1 MHKCTFLCKKE
12 NKITLHYV
20 SIFKLKTCLK
30 FYEFNP
36 KSDFPLHART
46 LKSELENQKKNFNNI
61 VARNILK
68 AISFLNL
75 TFSFLIYKFLF
86 L

>member
-1 MHKCTFLCKKE
+1 MHKCTFLCKEE

-36 KSDFPLHART
+36 KSDFPLDVST
-46 LKSELENQKKNFNNI
+46 LKSELENQKKNK
-61 VARNILK
+61 LE
-68 AISFLNL
+68 
-75 TFSFLIYKFLF
+75 
-86 L
+86 